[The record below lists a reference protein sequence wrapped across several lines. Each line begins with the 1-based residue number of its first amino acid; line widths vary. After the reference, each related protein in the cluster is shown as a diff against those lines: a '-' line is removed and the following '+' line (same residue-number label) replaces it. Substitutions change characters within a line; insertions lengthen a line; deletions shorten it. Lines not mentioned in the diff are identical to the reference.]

1 MINLILRRLFSV
13 IPVILGMTLLTFS
26 LSHILPADPA
36 RLLAG
41 PRASAEVVEKIRHEN
56 GLDLP
61 FWEQYANY
69 IGGILRFEFGMS
81 FSSFRPVST
90 DMAEYFPA
98 TAELTVFALIFAIF
112 AGVAIGIL
120 SAVKQ
125 NSWMDQLGRF
135 LAINGISMPVFWLG
149 LLAQLLLYQQ
159 LGWFPFG
166 GRVSDDAILP
176 PIVTGFLTLDYLLA
190 GNWATFFDALKHL
203 FLPAFVLGLEPLAV
217 LARISRTSMIEVM
230 RENYIV
236 TARAKGLPERMVI
249 LKHALRNA
257 LIPVVTFVGLQM
269 AYLLGGAT
277 IVETMFARQGI
288 GRLAVQ
294 SIFNRDYPMVQGV
307 VLVTAT
313 IYVLIN
319 TLTDITYV
327 WLNPK
332 IRLK

>member
-1 MINLILRRLFSV
+1 MFSYLLRRLFTSILVLFGISMLVFSV
-13 IPVILGMTLLTFS
+13 IHLVPGDVTMAILGRQKVTEEKVAELREQLGLNDPLYVQYGRYLSKALRGDLGVSIRNNLSVSEAISEQLPSTFALALSALTVA
-26 LSHILPADPA
+26 LI
-36 RLLAG
+36 
-41 PRASAEVVEKIRHEN
+41 
-56 GLDLP
+56 
-61 FWEQYANY
+61 
-69 IGGILRFEFGMS
+69 IGGILGMLAALRHGS
-81 FSSFRPVST
+81 WVDTFVMGLSVSGLSIPTFWMGLLLILLFSVKLKLFPSISSGSSF
-90 DMAEYFPA
+90 AA
-98 TAELTVFALIFAIF
+98 
-112 AGVAIGIL
+112 
-120 SAVKQ
+120 
-125 NSWMDQLGRF
+125 
-135 LAINGISMPVFWLG
+135 
-149 LLAQLLLYQQ
+149 
-159 LGWFPFG
+159 
-166 GRVSDDAILP
+166 
-176 PIVTGFLTLDYLLA
+176 
-190 GNWATFFDALKHL
+190 L
-203 FLPAFVLGLEPLAV
+203 FLPALTLGLPEAAV
-217 LARISRTSMIEVM
+217 VARMVRASMLDVL
-230 RENYIV
+230 NKDYII
-236 TARAKGLPERMVI
+236 TARAKGLPKRMVI

>member
-1 MINLILRRLFSV
+1 MFSYLLRRLFTSILVLFGISMLVFSV
-13 IPVILGMTLLTFS
+13 IHLVPGDVTMAILGRQKVTEEKVAELREQLGLNDPLYVQYGRYLSKALRGDLGVSIRNNLSVSEAISEQLPSTFALALSALTVA
-26 LSHILPADPA
+26 LI
-36 RLLAG
+36 
-41 PRASAEVVEKIRHEN
+41 
-56 GLDLP
+56 
-61 FWEQYANY
+61 
-69 IGGILRFEFGMS
+69 IGGILGMLAALRHGS
-81 FSSFRPVST
+81 WVDTFVMGLSVSGLSIPTFWMGLLLILFFSVKLKLFPSISSGSSFA
-90 DMAEYFPA
+90 D
-98 TAELTVFALIFAIF
+98 
-112 AGVAIGIL
+112 
-120 SAVKQ
+120 
-125 NSWMDQLGRF
+125 
-135 LAINGISMPVFWLG
+135 
-149 LLAQLLLYQQ
+149 
-159 LGWFPFG
+159 
-166 GRVSDDAILP
+166 
-176 PIVTGFLTLDYLLA
+176 
-190 GNWATFFDALKHL
+190 L
-203 FLPAFVLGLEPLAV
+203 FLPALTLGLPEAAV
-217 LARISRTSMIEVM
+217 VARMVRASMLDVL
-230 RENYIV
+230 NKDYIV

>member
-1 MINLILRRLFSV
+1 MFSYLLRRLFTS
-13 IPVILGMTLLTFS
+13 TLVLF
-26 LSHILPADPA
+26 
-36 RLLAG
+36 
-41 PRASAEVVEKIRHEN
+41 
-56 GLDLP
+56 
-61 FWEQYANY
+61 
-69 IGGILRFEFGMS
+69 
-81 FSSFRPVST
+81 
-90 DMAEYFPA
+90 
-98 TAELTVFALIFAIF
+98 
-112 AGVAIGIL
+112 
-120 SAVKQ
+120 
-125 NSWMDQLGRF
+125 
-135 LAINGISMPVFWLG
+135 GISMLVFSVIHLVPGDVTMAILGRQKVTEEKVAELREQLG
-149 LLAQLLLYQQ
+149 LNDPLYVQYGRYLSKALRGNLGVSIRNNLSVSEAISEQLPSTFALALSALTVALIIGGVLGMLAALRHGSWVDTFVMGLSVSGLSIPTFWMGLLLI
-159 LGWFPFG
+159 LFFSVKLKLFPSISSGSSF
-166 GRVSDDAILP
+166 A
-176 PIVTGFLTLDYLLA
+176 A
-190 GNWATFFDALKHL
+190 L
-203 FLPAFVLGLEPLAV
+203 FLPALTLGLPEAAV
-217 LARISRTSMIEVM
+217 VARMVRASMLDVL
-230 RENYIV
+230 NKDYII

>member
-1 MINLILRRLFSV
+1 MFSYLIRRLFTSILVLFGISMLVFSV
-13 IPVILGMTLLTFS
+13 IHLVPGDVTMAILGRQKVTEEKVAELREQLGLNDPLYVQYGRYLSKALRGDLGVSIRNNLSVSEAISEQLPSTFALAISALTVA
-26 LSHILPADPA
+26 LI
-36 RLLAG
+36 
-41 PRASAEVVEKIRHEN
+41 
-56 GLDLP
+56 
-61 FWEQYANY
+61 
-69 IGGILRFEFGMS
+69 IGGILGMLAALRHGS
-81 FSSFRPVST
+81 WVDTFVMGLSVSGLSIPTFWMGLLLILFFSVKLKLFPSISSGSSFA
-90 DMAEYFPA
+90 D
-98 TAELTVFALIFAIF
+98 
-112 AGVAIGIL
+112 
-120 SAVKQ
+120 
-125 NSWMDQLGRF
+125 
-135 LAINGISMPVFWLG
+135 
-149 LLAQLLLYQQ
+149 
-159 LGWFPFG
+159 
-166 GRVSDDAILP
+166 
-176 PIVTGFLTLDYLLA
+176 
-190 GNWATFFDALKHL
+190 L
-203 FLPAFVLGLEPLAV
+203 FLPALTLGLPEAAV
-217 LARISRTSMIEVM
+217 VARMVRASMLDVL
-230 RENYIV
+230 NKDYIV
-236 TARAKGLPERMVI
+236 TARAKGAPERLVI

>member
-1 MINLILRRLFSV
+1 MFSYLIRRLFTSILVLFGISMLVFSV
-13 IPVILGMTLLTFS
+13 IHLVPGDVTMAILGRQKVTEEKVAELREQLGLNDPLYVQYGSYLSKALRGDLGVSIRNNLSVSEAISEQLPSTFALALSALTVA
-26 LSHILPADPA
+26 LI
-36 RLLAG
+36 
-41 PRASAEVVEKIRHEN
+41 
-56 GLDLP
+56 
-61 FWEQYANY
+61 
-69 IGGILRFEFGMS
+69 IGGILGMLAALRHGS
-81 FSSFRPVST
+81 WVDTFVMGLSVSGLSIPTFWMGLLLILFFSVKLKLFPSISSGSSF
-90 DMAEYFPA
+90 AA
-98 TAELTVFALIFAIF
+98 
-112 AGVAIGIL
+112 
-120 SAVKQ
+120 
-125 NSWMDQLGRF
+125 
-135 LAINGISMPVFWLG
+135 
-149 LLAQLLLYQQ
+149 
-159 LGWFPFG
+159 
-166 GRVSDDAILP
+166 
-176 PIVTGFLTLDYLLA
+176 
-190 GNWATFFDALKHL
+190 L
-203 FLPAFVLGLEPLAV
+203 FLPALTLGLPEAAV
-217 LARISRTSMIEVM
+217 VARMVRASMLDVL
-230 RENYIV
+230 NKDYII

>member
-1 MINLILRRLFSV
+1 MFSYLIRRLFTSILVLFGISMLVFSV
-13 IPVILGMTLLTFS
+13 IHLVPGDVTMAILGRQKVTEEKVAELREQLGLNDPLYVQYGRYLSKALRGDLGVSIRNNLSVSKAISDQLPSTFALAIAA
-26 LSHILPADPA
+26 LSVAL
-36 RLLAG
+36 
-41 PRASAEVVEKIRHEN
+41 V
-56 GLDLP
+56 
-61 FWEQYANY
+61 
-69 IGGILRFEFGMS
+69 IGGILGMLAALRHGS
-81 FSSFRPVST
+81 WVDTFVMGLSVSGLSIPTFWMGLLLILFFSVKLKLFPSISSGSSF
-90 DMAEYFPA
+90 AA
-98 TAELTVFALIFAIF
+98 
-112 AGVAIGIL
+112 
-120 SAVKQ
+120 
-125 NSWMDQLGRF
+125 
-135 LAINGISMPVFWLG
+135 
-149 LLAQLLLYQQ
+149 
-159 LGWFPFG
+159 
-166 GRVSDDAILP
+166 
-176 PIVTGFLTLDYLLA
+176 
-190 GNWATFFDALKHL
+190 L
-203 FLPAFVLGLEPLAV
+203 FLPALTLGLPEAAV
-217 LARISRTSMIEVM
+217 VARMVRASMLDVL
-230 RENYIV
+230 NKDYII

-327 WLNPK
+327 LLNPK